1 MADRALGNEIRRL
14 VDEQVPAAP
23 WLEDRVMAA
32 VLKDAAGRNAR
43 RFDGQGARLVIALAA
58 AIIAVL
64 AVAVLVGT
72 RLAYHPTLAPATKP
86 SPSRDAAVLRYQA
99 LINSDARPIA
109 NSNNGGWVCRSNQQC
124 IALAN
129 QTRAEVEALLHDVE
143 STTAPTS
150 LVPAAAQLRTAAQ
163 QYIAELDAYIA
174 AEQDPNTNYLAPT
187 GPVPTNLD
195 IAVAT
200 VACWPGVP
208 DVAGGEQSI
217 GNGSN
222 GYACTVQPPT
232 K

>member
-23 WLEDRVMAA
+23 WLEDRVIAA

-43 RFDGQGARLVIALAA
+43 RFDGHGARLVIALAA

-64 AVAVLVGT
+64 AVVVLVGT

-109 NSNNGGWVCRSNQQC
+109 NSYGGWVCRSNQQC
-124 IALAN
+124 IAAAN
-129 QTRAEVEALLHDVE
+129 QVRAEVEALLHDLE

-150 LVPAAAQLRTAAQ
+150 LAPAAAQLKTAAQ
-163 QYIAELDAYIA
+163 QYIAQLDAYIA

-187 GPVPTNLD
+187 GPIPTNLD

-217 GNGSN
+217 GNGPN
-222 GYACTVQPPT
+222 GYACTVQAPS

>member
-1 MADRALGNEIRRL
+1 MADRAFGNEIRRL

-32 VLKDAAGRNAR
+32 VLKDAADRHR
-43 RFDGQGARLVIALAA
+43 RFDGPGPRLVIALAA

-64 AVAVLVGT
+64 AVVVLVGT
-72 RLAYHPTLAPATKP
+72 RLAVHPTPAPVTKP
-86 SPSRDAAVLRYQA
+86 SPSRDAAVLGYQA
-99 LINSDARPIA
+99 LINSDARPMA
-109 NSNNGGWVCRSNQQC
+109 NSGGGWVCRSNQQC

-129 QTRAEVEALLHDVE
+129 QTRAEAEVLLHDVE
-143 STTAPTS
+143 STPAPTS

-163 QYIAELDAYIA
+163 QYIAGLDAYIA

-187 GPVPTNLD
+187 GPIPTNLD

-222 GYACTVQPPT
+222 GYACTVQPPS

>member
-1 MADRALGNEIRRL
+1 
-14 VDEQVPAAP
+14 
-23 WLEDRVMAA
+23 MAA

-43 RFDGQGARLVIALAA
+43 RFDGSGPRLVIALAA

-64 AVAVLVGT
+64 VVVVLVGT
-72 RLAYHPTLAPATKP
+72 RLAVHPTPAPVTKP

-99 LINSDARPIA
+99 LIDSDARPMI
-109 NSNNGGWVCRSNQQC
+109 NTGGGWVCRSNQQC

-129 QTRAEVEALLHDVE
+129 QTRAQMEVLLHDVE

-150 LVPAAAQLRTAAQ
+150 LVPAAAQLKTAAQ
-163 QYIAELDAYIA
+163 QYIAQLDAYIA

-187 GPVPTNLD
+187 GPVPTNFD

-200 VACWPGVP
+200 VDCWPGVP

-217 GNGSN
+217 GNGGA
-222 GYACTVQPPT
+222 GYACTAQPPS

>member
-1 MADRALGNEIRRL
+1 MADRAFGNEIRRL
-14 VDEQVPAAP
+14 VDEQVPEAP

-32 VLKDAAGRNAR
+32 VRKDAAGRNAR
-43 RFDGQGARLVIALAA
+43 TLDGRGSRLVIALAA

-64 AVAVLVGT
+64 AVVVLVGT
-72 RLAYHPTLAPATKP
+72 RLAYHPTVAPATKP

-99 LINSDARPIA
+99 LINSDARPLV
-109 NSNNGGWVCRSNQQC
+109 NSGGGWVCRSNQQC

-129 QTRAEVEALLHDVE
+129 GTRAAAEVLLHDIE
-143 STTAPTS
+143 STTPPAS
-150 LVPAAAQLRTAAQ
+150 LAPAAAQLKTAVQ
-163 QYIAELDAYIA
+163 QYIAQMDAYIA

-187 GPVPTNLD
+187 GPVGTDFD

-208 DVAGGEQSI
+208 DVAGGQQSL
-217 GNGSN
+217 GNGPG
-222 GYACTVQPPT
+222 GYACTVQPPS

>member
-1 MADRALGNEIRRL
+1 MADRAFGNEIRRL
-14 VDEQVPAAP
+14 VDEQVPEAP

-32 VLKDAAGRNAR
+32 VRKDAAGRNDR
-43 RFDGQGARLVIALAA
+43 TFNGRGPRLIAALAA

-72 RLAYHPTLAPATKP
+72 RLAEHPPSTPVTKP
-86 SPSRDAAVLRYQA
+86 SPRPDAAVLGYQA
-99 LINSDARPIA
+99 LINSDARSTLA
-109 NSNNGGWVCRSNQQC
+109 SGGGWVCRSRQQC

-129 QTRAEVEALLHDVE
+129 QTRAAIEVLLHDVE

-163 QYIAELDAYIA
+163 QYIAALDAYIA

-187 GPVPTNLD
+187 GPIPTNLD

-208 DVAGGEQSI
+208 DLARGDQYGV
-217 GNGSN
+217 
-222 GYACTVQPPT
+222 YFCTVQPPG

>member
-1 MADRALGNEIRRL
+1 MADRAFGNEIRRL
-14 VDEQVPAAP
+14 VDEQVPEAP

-43 RFDGQGARLVIALAA
+43 TFDGRGARLVIALAA

-86 SPSRDAAVLRYQA
+86 SPSRDAAVVGYQA
-99 LINSDARPIA
+99 LINGDARSIQVI
-109 NSNNGGWVCRSNQQC
+109 NLVCPSRQQC
-124 IALAN
+124 IAAA
-129 QTRAEVEALLHDVE
+129 TEIRAAIEVLLHDVE
-143 STTAPTS
+143 STPAPTS
-150 LVPAAAQLRTAAQ
+150 LVPAAAQLKTAAQ
-163 QYIAELDAYIA
+163 QYIAGLDAYIA

-187 GPVPTNLD
+187 DPSTTNLD
-195 IAVAT
+195 LAVAT

-208 DVAGGEQSI
+208 DLARGDQNS
-217 GNGSN
+217 
-222 GYACTVQPPT
+222 GYSCTVQPPG